1 MSEIDDL
8 EAFATPGPRV
18 RSARDQLTQAACR
31 NRNRDRN
38 ARERATMRMRGRMAV
53 SDKEADAIYA
63 RALAGIR
70 AKA

>member
-18 RSARDQLTQAACR
+18 RSARDQLTPAAC
-31 NRNRDRN
+31 RNRDRN

-53 SDKEADAIYA
+53 SDKEADLIYA
-63 RALAGIR
+63 RALAEIR

>member
-8 EAFATPGPRV
+8 EAFTTPEPRV
-18 RSARDQLTQAACR
+18 RSARDQLTQAAC
-31 NRNRDRN
+31 RNRDRN

-63 RALAGIR
+63 RALAEIR

>member
-8 EAFATPGPRV
+8 EAFTTPEPRV
-18 RSARDQLTQAACR
+18 RSARDQLTQAACC
-31 NRNRDRN
+31 NRDRN

-53 SDKEADAIYA
+53 SVKEADAIYA
-63 RALAGIR
+63 RALAEIR

>member
-31 NRNRDRN
+31 NRDRN

-53 SDKEADAIYA
+53 SDKETDLIYA
-63 RALAGIR
+63 RALAEIR

>member
-8 EAFATPGPRV
+8 EAFTTPEPRV
-18 RSARDQLTQAACR
+18 RSARDQLTQAAC
-31 NRNRDRN
+31 RNRDRN

-53 SDKEADAIYA
+53 SDREAAIYA
-63 RALAGIR
+63 RALAEIR

>member
-8 EAFATPGPRV
+8 EAFVKPDPRV
-18 RSARDQLTQAACR
+18 SSARDQLRQAAG
-31 NRNRDRN
+31 RNRDRN
-38 ARERATMRMRGRMAV
+38 ARERAAMRLRGRRAV

-63 RALAGIR
+63 RVLAEIR